1 MRGAGVSEVYGQERH
16 SSAGEWV
23 FNPKGV
29 FHAFTVT
36 SDEPVQVL
44 VVYSPPYQEDP
55 RAAVVHDLAHA
66 HAEPRLPVTTA
77 TAPVPVLWKG
87 THGVRVETLV
97 DAATDG
103 AQHLAIHRVVAAIGA
118 QGRAGRLEQRERV
131 LYVLDGAI
139 EGQVQQYAFE
149 AGVGSLVFIPEG
161 AVWQWQC
168 GRAGATFFVIDAFA
182 AEPQPI

>member
-1 MRGAGVSEVYGQERH
+1 M
-16 SSAGEWV
+16 
-23 FNPKGV
+23 
-29 FHAFTVT
+29 
-36 SDEPVQVL
+36 
-44 VVYSPPYQEDP
+44 
-55 RAAVVHDLAHA
+55 
-66 HAEPRLPVTTA
+66 
-77 TAPVPVLWKG
+77 
-87 THGVRVETLV
+87 V
-97 DAATDG
+97 DAATEG

-161 AVWQWQC
+161 AVWQWRC
-168 GRAGATFFVIDAFA
+168 GPAGATFFVIDAFA